1 MQARSISRE
10 LALLSLSQLPKRS
23 SKLSQ
28 HQLNDFIVAAVRAM
42 TLEVHESLETAAAEL
57 KRGYDRLMDEEIR
70 DSDITSSKASL
81 SEAMELTRHAIDRLG
96 MAIELPEF
104 VQLANQ
110 AEVQDYALE
119 LLLAVVQH
127 RQEIDER
134 LDRTIVDWQLERLP
148 HVEQNI
154 LRLAAAE
161 LYYVGTADQIAI
173 NEAVELTKRYS
184 SEKAYRFVNGVL
196 RRLVEL
202 RDRPEDEPIGGGSDD
217 AIASEN
223 PSSL

>member
-23 SKLSQ
+23 SKLTQ
-28 HQLNDFIVAAVRAM
+28 QQLSDFIVAAVRAM

-57 KRGYDRLMDEEIR
+57 KRGYDRLMEQELR

-81 SEAMELTRHAIDRLG
+81 TEAMELTRHAIDRLG

-110 AEVQDYALE
+110 TEVQEYALE
-119 LLLAVVQH
+119 LLLQVTQH
-127 RQEIDER
+127 RQEIDQV

-161 LYYVGTADQIAI
+161 LCYVGTPDQIAI

-184 SEKAYRFVNGVL
+184 SEKAHRFVNGVL

-202 RDRPEDEPIGGGSDD
+202 RDRPEETPAQSASD
-217 AIASEN
+217 AIASDN
-223 PSSL
+223 PSGL

>member
-23 SKLSQ
+23 SKLT
-28 HQLNDFIVAAVRAM
+28 HQQLSDFIVAAVRAM

-57 KRGYDRLMDEEIR
+57 KRGYDRLMDQELR
-70 DSDITSSKASL
+70 DSDIKSSKASL
-81 SEAMELTRHAIDRLG
+81 TEAMELTRHAIDRLG

-110 AEVQDYALE
+110 AEVQEYALE
-119 LLLAVVQH
+119 LLLQVTQH
-127 RQEIDER
+127 RQEIDQF

-154 LRLAAAE
+154 LRLATAE
-161 LYYVGTADQIAI
+161 VCYVGTPDQIAI

-184 SEKAYRFVNGVL
+184 SEKAHRFVNGVL
-196 RRLVEL
+196 RRVVEL
-202 RDRPEDEPIGGGSDD
+202 RDRPEETPVEAAPD
-217 AIASEN
+217 AIASDN
-223 PSSL
+223 PSGL

>member
-23 SKLSQ
+23 TKLSQ
-28 HQLNDFIVAAVRAM
+28 QQLSDFIVAAVRAM

-57 KRGYDRLMDEEIR
+57 KRGYDRLMEQELR

-81 SEAMELTRHAIDRLG
+81 TEAMELTRHAIDRLG

-110 AEVQDYALE
+110 TEVQEYALE
-119 LLLAVVQH
+119 LLLQVTQN
-127 RQEIDER
+127 RQEIDQF

-154 LRLAAAE
+154 LRLATAE
-161 LYYVGTADQIAI
+161 LCYVGTPDQIAI

-184 SEKAYRFVNGVL
+184 SEKAHRFVNGVL

-202 RDRPEDEPIGGGSDD
+202 RDRPEETPAQSTSD
-217 AIASEN
+217 AIASDN
-223 PSSL
+223 PAGL

>member
-10 LALLSLSQLPKRS
+10 LALLSLSQLPKS
-23 SKLSQ
+23 SAKLSQ

-57 KRGYDRLMDEEIR
+57 KRGYDRLMDEESR

-81 SEAMELTRHAIDRLG
+81 SEAMELTRQAIDRLG

-119 LLLAVVQH
+119 LLLAVTQH

-161 LYYVGTADQIAI
+161 LYYVGTAAQIAI

-202 RDRPEDEPIGGGSDD
+202 RDRPEKEPIGQSED
-217 AIASEN
+217 AIASET
-223 PSSL
+223 PSGL

>member
-28 HQLNDFIVAAVRAM
+28 QQLGDFIVAAVRAM

-57 KRGYDRLMDEEIR
+57 KRGYDRLMEQELR

-81 SEAMELTRHAIDRLG
+81 TEAMELTRHAIDRLG

-110 AEVQDYALE
+110 AQVQEYALE
-119 LLLAVVQH
+119 LLLQVTQH
-127 RQEIDER
+127 RQEIDQF
-134 LDRTIVDWQLERLP
+134 LDRTIVDWQLQRLP
-148 HVEQNI
+148 YVEQNI
-154 LRLAAAE
+154 LRLATAE
-161 LYYVGTADQIAI
+161 LCYMGIPDQIAI
-173 NEAVELTKRYS
+173 NEAIELTKRYS
-184 SEKAYRFVNGVL
+184 SEKSHRFVNGVL

-202 RDRPEDEPIGGGSDD
+202 RDRPEDSSAESAAD
-217 AIASEN
+217 AIASDKPFN
-223 PSSL
+223 L

>member
-28 HQLNDFIVAAVRAM
+28 YQLNDFIVAAVRAM

-81 SEAMELTRHAIDRLG
+81 SEAMELTRQAIDRLG

-119 LLLAVVQH
+119 LLLAVTQH

-154 LRLAAAE
+154 LRLASAE

-202 RDRPEDEPIGGGSDD
+202 RDRPVADKTEESED